1 MNGDIEVGSTVRYTN
16 TGTIGKVKKF
26 EERDHETWALV
37 DSTGMWY
44 NTEALELLGAE
55 VEKKEWNKEL
65 SLEDLKRLEERK
77 LDSISHAQQILEAEL
92 CESGG

>member
-44 NTEALELLGAE
+44 SIEALELLGAE

>member
-16 TGTIGKVKKF
+16 TGTIGKVKRF

-44 NTEALELLGAE
+44 STEALELLGAE